1 VNDRSRLAGVFDAE
15 RSRLKALASRLLGS
29 RNEAEDA
36 VQEAWIRLD
45 RTDSAE
51 LTNVPGW
58 LTTVVSRI
66 CLDTLRA
73 RSRND
78 ALLSAASREAGQPS
92 VGDAAENHL
101 FEDSIADALHAV
113 ATHLTPAERVAY
125 VMHDLF
131 ALSFEDIA
139 AVVGRS
145 PQAARQLASR
155 ARRRVQSIGEAETE
169 AGERQQSLV
178 TAFLEASRTGNM
190 QALLS
195 LLAPN
200 VVLIADAVAVKMGAA
215 AETHG
220 ADAVAATF
228 KGRAMAALPALIDG
242 LAGLVFAPGGQLRVL
257 FDFIVTDGRIS
268 EVFLVADPQEHRQID
283 VKMV

>member
-1 VNDRSRLAGVFDAE
+1 MNDRSQLARVFEAE
-15 RSRLKALASRLLGS
+15 RSRLEALASRLLGS
-29 RNEAEDA
+29 RNEADDA

-45 RTDSAE
+45 RADSAE

-66 CLDTLRA
+66 CLDALRA
-73 RSRND
+73 RTRSD
-78 ALLSAASREAGQPS
+78 ALVSAASREIGQPTA
-92 VGDAAENHL
+92 GTAEENHL

-139 AVVGRS
+139 KVIGRS
-145 PQAARQLASR
+145 APAARQLASR
-155 ARRRVQSIGEAETE
+155 ARRRVQAIGAAEAEV
-169 AGERQQSLV
+169 GERQQSLV
-178 TAFLEASRTGNM
+178 TAFLDASRTGNM
-190 QALLS
+190 QTLLS

-200 VVLIADAVAVKMGAA
+200 VVLIADAVAVKMGAS

-220 ADAVAATF
+220 AEAVAATF
-228 KGRAMAALPALIDG
+228 KGRAVAARPALIDG
-242 LAGLVFAPGGQLRVL
+242 LAGLVFAPGGQLRVV

-268 EVFLVADPQEHRQID
+268 EVFLIADPQEHRLIE
-283 VKMV
+283 VKMA